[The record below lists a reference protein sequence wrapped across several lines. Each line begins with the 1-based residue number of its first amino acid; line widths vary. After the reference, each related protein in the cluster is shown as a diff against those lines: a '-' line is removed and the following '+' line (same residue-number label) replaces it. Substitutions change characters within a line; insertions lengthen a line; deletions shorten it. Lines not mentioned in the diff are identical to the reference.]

1 MEAFFVY
8 SQKGNCMLTN
18 KKILLGITGSIAAYK
33 SAFLVRLLIKSG
45 AEVKVI
51 MTDAAKDFIT
61 PLTISTLAKTPVYSD
76 FYDSKSGKWTNHVE
90 LALWADVFLIAPASA
105 NEIAK
110 MANGLCDNLL
120 TATYLSAKCKVLF
133 APAMDLDMYIHKAT
147 QNNFNKLLSFGN
159 EIIDAESGEL
169 ASGLSGQGRMAEPE
183 HIINYLDNF
192 LTQKKRFFGKKILI
206 TAGPTQEALDPVRYI
221 SNHSSGKMGYALAE
235 TLAREGAEVTLISGP
250 SQLISTHIN
259 INLIKVISA
268 FEMLEQCK
276 NLFFSTHIAIFSA
289 AVADYRS
296 KEIATQKIKKKDD
309 AFTIEMVKNPD
320 IALEFAKVK
329 TENQISIGFALE
341 TNDEEANALLK
352 LKNKSFDFV
361 VLNSTQNENATFG
374 FDTNK
379 ITILKKSGEK
389 LDFELKTKKEVAK
402 DIVNV
407 LSDFI

>member
-1 MEAFFVY
+1 
-8 SQKGNCMLTN
+8 MLTN

-51 MTDAAKDFIT
+51 MTDAAKEFIT

-76 FYDSKSGKWTNHVE
+76 FYDGKSGKWTNHVE
-90 LALWADVFLIAPASA
+90 LALWADVFLIAPATA

-120 TATYLSAKCKVLF
+120 TATYLSAKCQAIF
-133 APAMDLDMYIHKAT
+133 APAMDLDMYIHAAT

-159 EIIDAESGEL
+159 QIIDAESGEL

-183 HIINYLDNF
+183 HIIKYLDN
-192 LTQKKRFFGKKILI
+192 LLSQKKRFLGKRILI
-206 TAGPTQEALDPVRYI
+206 TAGPTQEAIDPVRYI

-235 TLAREGAEVTLISGP
+235 TLAEEGAEVSLISGP
-250 SQLISTHIN
+250 SQLISTHLN
-259 INLIKVISA
+259 IKLIKVKSA
-268 FEMLEQCK
+268 LEMLEQCK
-276 NLFFSTHIAIFSA
+276 SLFFSTQIAIFSA
-289 AVADYRS
+289 AVADYRA
-296 KEIATQKIKKKDD
+296 KEIATQKIKKKDE
-309 AFTIEMVKNPD
+309 AFTIDMVKNPD
-320 IALEFAKVK
+320 IAIEFAKVK
-329 TENQISIGFALE
+329 SEDQISIGFALE
-341 TNDEEANALLK
+341 TNNEEANALQK

-361 VLNSTQNENATFG
+361 VLNSTQTENATFG

-389 LDFELKTKKEVAK
+389 IDFELKTKSEVAK